1 MNLRIRI
8 TCGVL
13 LIVMVMT
20 IVAGVIIWQQAKM
33 QTAFQNF
40 SYTSEIENSLLECRR
55 QEKNYFLRKDY
66 GAIGLFQSYF
76 DTLFTLT
83 TNLSTIITDDYI
95 ISELLLLKDN
105 LSEYRSNFKKA
116 TVYDVQEYN
125 RHYENSV
132 EMCVMSARECHKIIN
147 RIRTMTTNQF
157 NTALSVSSVV
167 NKVSVVIGILLSVVI
182 SGFIADKVMDLIG
195 TPEGEIIKYSNSRK
209 KKS

>member
-8 TCGVL
+8 TMGFL
-13 LIVMVMT
+13 LIVFVMAV
-20 IVAGVIIWQQAKM
+20 VASIIIWQQAKM

-40 SYTSEIENSLLECRR
+40 CYTSEIENSLLECRR

-83 TNLSTIITDDYI
+83 TNLSTIITEDYI

-105 LSEYRSNFKKA
+105 LSGYRSNFEKA
-116 TVYDVQEYN
+116 AVYDVQEYN

-132 EMCVMSARECHKIIN
+132 EMCVMSARECQKIIN

-167 NKVSVVIGILLSVVI
+167 NTVSVVIGILLLVI
-182 SGFIADKVMDLIG
+182 ISSFFSDKIMNLIG
-195 TPEGEIIKYSNSRK
+195 PKEK
-209 KKS
+209 

>member
-8 TCGVL
+8 TMGFL
-13 LIVMVMT
+13 LIVFVMAV
-20 IVAGVIIWQQAKM
+20 VASIIIWQQAKM

-40 SYTSEIENSLLECRR
+40 CYTSEIENSLLECRR

-83 TNLSTIITDDYI
+83 TNLSTIITEDYI

-105 LSEYRSNFKKA
+105 LSEYQSNFEKA
-116 TVYDVQEYN
+116 AVYDVQEYPG
-125 RHYENSV
+125 HYENAV

-147 RIRTMTTNQF
+147 RIRTMATNQF
-157 NTALSVSSVV
+157 NTALSVSSIV
-167 NKVSVVIGILLSVVI
+167 NTVSVIIGILLSVIVSSFI
-182 SGFIADKVMDLIG
+182 SNKIMNLIG
-195 TPEGEIIKYSNSRK
+195 PKEK
-209 KKS
+209 